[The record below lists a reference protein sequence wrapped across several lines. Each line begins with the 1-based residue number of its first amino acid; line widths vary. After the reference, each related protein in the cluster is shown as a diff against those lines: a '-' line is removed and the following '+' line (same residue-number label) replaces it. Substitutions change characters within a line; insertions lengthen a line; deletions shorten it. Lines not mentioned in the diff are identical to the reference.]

1 MYLAAQDPMVFPFV
15 LLRGEPVF
23 SFLFL
28 SQKELSVQHVKCQL
42 TSFPRKGRVLGF
54 GMVSAVVS
62 AFGQAAVLSG
72 CVHVGVLICGSQKDL
87 HAHSK

>member
-1 MYLAAQDPMVFPFV
+1 MVFPFV

-28 SQKELSVQHVKCQL
+28 SQKELPVQHVKCQL

-54 GMVSAVVS
+54 GMVSAVAT

-72 CVHVGVLICGSQKDL
+72 CVPCWGAYLWEPEGPACPQQVTFT
-87 HAHSK
+87 